1 VRILGLAFVGGVG
14 KVSGTNSSSL
24 RAALSADYEQ
34 LAKRLARSLGSADI
48 AREALHE
55 TFLRMERVSDAMS
68 VRSPVDYIFRTAINV
83 AKDRRKSDNRLLSA
97 NEIAAIVDIPDDGPN
112 AFEIV
117 ADRAEFDE
125 FGKAL
130 SELSERRRQ
139 VFIAAHIEQI
149 PHDEIAKRFGINAR
163 TVAFDLQH
171 AMEHLSQRLG
181 RKVVR
186 RFGPKQKD
194 KEAQ

>member
-1 VRILGLAFVGGVG
+1 M
-14 KVSGTNSSSL
+14 SGTNSSSL

>member
-1 VRILGLAFVGGVG
+1 
-14 KVSGTNSSSL
+14 VSGTNSSSL
-24 RAALSADYEQ
+24 RAALSADYEA
-34 LAKRLARSLGSADI
+34 LAKRLTRSLGSADV

-55 TFLRMERVSDAMS
+55 TFLRMDRVSDTVP
-68 VRSPVDYIFRTAINV
+68 VRSPADYIFRTAINV
-83 AKDRRKSDNRLLSA
+83 AKDRRKSDSRLLSA
-97 NEIAAIVDIPDDGPN
+97 SEIAAIVDIPDDGPN

-117 ADRAEFDE
+117 ADRLEFDE

-171 AMEHLSQRLG
+171 AMEHLSLRLG
-181 RKVVR
+181 RKVFR

-194 KEAQ
+194 DTAN